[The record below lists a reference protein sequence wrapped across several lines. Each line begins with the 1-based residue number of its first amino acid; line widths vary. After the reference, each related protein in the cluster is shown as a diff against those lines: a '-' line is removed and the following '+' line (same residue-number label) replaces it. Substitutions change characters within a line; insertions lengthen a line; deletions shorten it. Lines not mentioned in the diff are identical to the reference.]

1 MFQVLWREGPVPFIS
16 GSGNKGALERG
27 EVGSFDADPK
37 TITCAVPSLRTRK
50 DHDSSMRHF
59 KLGQGYIFPHKK
71 CFFSF
76 FHRIE
81 CNCS

>member
-1 MFQVLWREGPVPFIS
+1 MFQVLWREGPVRFIS

-27 EVGSFDADPK
+27 EVGSFDVDPK

-59 KLGQGYIFPHKK
+59 KLTPG
-71 CFFSF
+71 
-76 FHRIE
+76 
-81 CNCS
+81 